1 MRSLSGH
8 LTKIGEENNVA
19 VGVPVPV
26 KKAKKVPVPVAVEV
40 PVPVKKAKKV
50 PVPVAVAVAVEV
62 PVPVKKAKKVP
73 VPVPVA
79 VVAPPTVV
87 IPDEAVEGKT
97 LTLSPALSE
106 LLNVK
111 ALSRGQALKGLWAF
125 IK

>member
-19 VGVPVPV
+19 V
-26 KKAKKVPVPVAVEV
+26 EV
-40 PVPVKKAKKV
+40 PVPVKKAKK
-50 PVPVAVAVAVEV
+50 
-62 PVPVKKAKKVP
+62 